1 MDTNVQKKLE
11 EFFSQ
16 FRPLHY
22 KKGDIIVR
30 PEDPIFGIY
39 LLKKGFVKQYIV
51 SEDGDEVT
59 IHIFRPISFFPM
71 MLAIG
76 NVENN
81 YFFEAVDTVEVWR
94 APTDKALDFVK
105 DEPEILFDLASRF
118 AAGLNGLSKRI
129 EVLMFENAYRRITSL
144 LLYLA
149 KRFGQEEKNNIIIS
163 LPLTHKDIAAW
174 VNLTRETTSRQ
185 LEKLSKKGIITY
197 RNHLIAIKNLKELEK
212 QIK

>member
-1 MDTNVQKKLE
+1 MDINVQKKLE
-11 EFFSQ
+11 DFFSQ
-16 FRPLHY
+16 YRPLQY

-59 IHIFRPISFFPM
+59 IHIFKPVSFFPM

-76 NVENN
+76 NTENN
-81 YFFEAVDTVEVWR
+81 YFFEAVDSVEVWR

-105 DEPEILFDLASRF
+105 NEPEILFDLASRF

-144 LLYLA
+144 LLYLS
-149 KRFGQEEKNNIIIS
+149 KRFGEKEKNNIIIS

-185 LEKLSKKGIITY
+185 LEKLSKKNIISY
-197 RNHLIAIKNLKELEK
+197 QNHHFVIKNLKMLEE
-212 QIK
+212 II